1 MPDLLWYVR
10 RARAMSAGEIAQRLA
25 FRARRARLA
34 RQCAAGYSPA
44 PRAVIQVTP
53 TPWAL
58 PPLPKGEEADALL
71 REAEAALRHEWNF
84 FGLSGVRE
92 EEIDWHR
99 DPASDR
105 VAPRRFGFGINHRDE
120 SLVGNIKMTWEKSR
134 HHHLT
139 VLAAAYALT
148 HEERYAAEVVA
159 QIRSWIEANPYLRG
173 VHWTHPLEQGIRL
186 IAWVW
191 CERLLR
197 GSAHHTAFFNDQH
210 LFWDAVYQH
219 QRFIVE
225 TYSKGSSANNHLIGE
240 LAGLYISS
248 VAWPFFRD
256 AYRWR
261 GMSRKAI
268 ERELVRQTFPSGLN
282 REMAFSYHIFTLEFF
297 LLCLVENARGAED
310 FSDAFQR
317 QVRAMVEAMHAL
329 TDGGGN
335 LPRYGDGDEGMAL
348 QIQAQEARRDAWLYH
363 LGRSLVG
370 AEVPAPAKGR
380 LAAAL
385 LGHPAPD
392 TPPAPSPRKGSVAF
406 EDAGLYALASH
417 RDTPEELFVLADA
430 GPHGFLSIAAHAHSD
445 ALSFTLSAR
454 GVPLLVDVGTYA
466 YHTEPKWRDYFR
478 STPAHNTLSID
489 GLEQSTAA
497 GAFLYTHCARTTV
510 HVWQPTDDGGIL
522 EAEHDGYRKK
532 GWRHRRRFEL
542 AGSRLTLTDAVTGR
556 GEHDLCLHFHF
567 APGCTVEIVGP
578 GRLVARSQGVVLDI
592 KLPEGFTA
600 HLLRGEEEGGWY
612 SPRFAVKEVT
622 TTARATLRSGI
633 PASWVT
639 TLEIRHED

>member
-1 MPDLLWYVR
+1 
-10 RARAMSAGEIAQRLA
+10 MSAAEMLQRLA
-25 FRARRARLA
+25 FRALRARLS
-34 RQCAAGYSPA
+34 RQCASGYSPA
-44 PRAVIQVTP
+44 PRAVIQITAQ
-53 TPWAL
+53 PWAL
-58 PPLPKGEEADALL
+58 PALPQGEEADALL

-99 DPASDR
+99 DPESGR
-105 VAPRRFGFGINHRDE
+105 IAPHRFGFGINHRDE
-120 SLVGNIKMTWEKSR
+120 SLVGNIKMTWEKNR

-139 VLAAAYALT
+139 VLAAAYSLT
-148 HEERYAAEVVA
+148 RDERYAAEVTT
-159 QIRSWIEANPYLRG
+159 QLRSWIEANPYLRG
-173 VHWTHPLEQGIRL
+173 VNWTHPLEPGIRL

-197 GSAHHTAFFNDQH
+197 GSKHHADFFGDKH

-219 QRFIVE
+219 QRFIVA

-261 GMSRKAI
+261 AMSRRALAH
-268 ERELVRQTFPSGLN
+268 ELERQTFPSGLN

-310 FSDAFQR
+310 FSDDFQQR
-317 QVRAMVEAMHAL
+317 VRNMVEAMHAL
-329 TDGGGN
+329 TDRGGN

-370 AEVPAPAKGR
+370 ADVPAPSEGK

-385 LGHPAPD
+385 LGHPPAE
-392 TPPAPSPRKGSVAF
+392 TPAPVRALRGSVGF
-406 EDAGLYALASH
+406 EDAGLYALATH

-430 GPHGFLSIAAHAHSD
+430 GPHGFLSIAAHAHAD

-466 YHTEPKWRDYFR
+466 YHTEPKWRNYFR
-478 STPAHNTLSID
+478 STPAHNTLTID
-489 GLEQSTAA
+489 GIEPSTAA
-497 GAFLYTHCARTTV
+497 GPFLWTHCARTTA
-510 HVWQPTDDGGIL
+510 HEWQPTDDGAVL
-522 EAEHDGYRKK
+522 EAEHDGYRKQR
-532 GWRHRRRFEL
+532 WTHRRRFEL
-542 AGSRLTLTDAVTGR
+542 AGRRLTLTDTMTGR
-556 GEHDLCLHFHF
+556 GEHDICLHFHF
-567 APGCTVEIVGP
+567 APDCAVDLTEP
-578 GRLVARSQGVVLDI
+578 GRLTARSNGVVLDI
-592 KLPEGFTA
+592 ILPEGFTA
-600 HLLRGEEEGGWY
+600 QLLRGDDEGGWY
-612 SPRFAVKEVT
+612 SPRFAVKQAT
-622 TTARATLRSGI
+622 TTARATLRGRI
-633 PASWVT
+633 PATWVT
-639 TLEIRHED
+639 TLEVRYED